1 MMHKLLDTV
10 ALTHDHLEAGL
21 RKGDVGAVV
30 EVLGQDAYE
39 VEFVAASGRT
49 QALITL
55 AAGEVRALGDRDL
68 ISVRSLAETDA

>member
-1 MMHKLLDTV
+1 MHKLLDTV
-10 ALTHDHLEAGL
+10 ALTGDHLDAGL
-21 RKGDVGAVV
+21 RKGDVGAIV

-49 QALITL
+49 QALITV
-55 AAGEVRALGDRDL
+55 ATSEVRPLGDKDL

>member
-30 EVLGQDAYE
+30 EVLGPDVYE

-49 QALITL
+49 QAVITL
-55 AAGEVRALGDRDL
+55 ESGEVRALGDQDL
-68 ISVRSLAETDA
+68 ISVRSLAESDA

>member
-1 MMHKLLDTV
+1 MHKLLDTV
-10 ALTHDHLEAGL
+10 ALTDDHLEAGL
-21 RKGDVGAVV
+21 RRGDVGAVV

-55 AAGEVRALGDRDL
+55 AAREVRALGDSDL
-68 ISVRSLAETDA
+68 ISVRSLAESDA